1 MSDAADMPLDLDAI
15 ERDLADVEVAL
26 TRLDAGTYWT
36 DEVTLAELSHDLL
49 AADPTARRLA

>member
-1 MSDAADMPLDLDAI
+1 MSDAANTPLDLDSI

-36 DEVTLAELSHDLL
+36 DEVTGDELPHELL
-49 AADPTARRLA
+49 AADPTARRRA